1 MGSQVAKP
9 ADWIE
14 SGVSDADTAQTL
26 TKAAPSGAGR
36 HFVTHISVSFGAAA
50 ETATGILVQLEMN
63 DVVVMSWYV
72 TNDLV
77 IDFVSP
83 LEGKAGDTVQLV
95 IGQGGTSVVSIGNMA
110 GFTL

>member
-1 MGSQVAKP
+1 MLQKKP

-14 SGVSDADTAQTL
+14 TGVSGADTAQTL
-26 TKAAPSGAGR
+26 TKAAVSGLR
-36 HFVTHISVSFGAAA
+36 HYITHISVSFGAAA

-77 IDFVSP
+77 VDFASP
-83 LEGKAGDTVQLV
+83 LEGKAGTTTQLV